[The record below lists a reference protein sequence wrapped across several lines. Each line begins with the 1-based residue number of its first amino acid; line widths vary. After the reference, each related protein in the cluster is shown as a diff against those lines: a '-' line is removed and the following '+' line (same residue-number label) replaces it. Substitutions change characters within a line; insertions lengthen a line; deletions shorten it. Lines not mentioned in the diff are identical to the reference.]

1 MASFVQENNY
11 DNRKNEYLGQIIRT
25 SQLISSILDI
35 EELLHTILDKTMES
49 LGSLCG
55 ILEIYQENSTFI
67 EYWMGRSVEAQS
79 RIPADII
86 ALLEQDKKGVVLQGR
101 FSLGLSSPGKRRKKV
116 DAVCIPFLLKEKL
129 LGQLYLETTRSF
141 SEDTLEILGV
151 FTAQAA
157 ISIENARLHLKMME
171 QARIAQEM
179 DIARDIQVSIL
190 PTLKDTEHYG
200 IATFMRTATE
210 VGGDFYDLYL
220 KKNPYFGIFGDVA
233 GHGLKSGLIMM
244 MAEVAFCTLM
254 SDDILRQKSLPF
266 LYQKINSLLFENIQE
281 RLAKKSN
288 YRYSPMYSTC
298 KMFRFDAE
306 GHFEIFGG
314 DHAEPI
320 FCGND
325 GTVAPVE
332 SRGFLLGIIENAVLD
347 QQAVELKL
355 ESGEF
360 LVFYSDGI
368 IEASKAR
375 EAGEEKSSTPSL
387 MYGKERL
394 YALIA
399 RYRNETPEN
408 LIRLII
414 EDLDAFTPEQ
424 NDDITLL
431 VLRKK

>member
-233 GHGLKSGLIMM
+233 GHGLKSGLI
-244 MAEVAFCTLM
+244 
-254 SDDILRQKSLPF
+254 
-266 LYQKINSLLFENIQE
+266 
-281 RLAKKSN
+281 
-288 YRYSPMYSTC
+288 
-298 KMFRFDAE
+298 
-306 GHFEIFGG
+306 
-314 DHAEPI
+314 
-320 FCGND
+320 
-325 GTVAPVE
+325 
-332 SRGFLLGIIENAVLD
+332 
-347 QQAVELKL
+347 
-355 ESGEF
+355 
-360 LVFYSDGI
+360 
-368 IEASKAR
+368 
-375 EAGEEKSSTPSL
+375 
-387 MYGKERL
+387 
-394 YALIA
+394 
-399 RYRNETPEN
+399 
-408 LIRLII
+408 
-414 EDLDAFTPEQ
+414 
-424 NDDITLL
+424 
-431 VLRKK
+431 